1 MSEKQSK
8 IGLWTTTAL
17 VVGNTIGSGIF
28 LLPSSLASFGSIS
41 LIGWMVTTV
50 GSMAIALTFGYLSKH
65 IPKTGGPY
73 AYTKASFGD
82 FAAFWVAWGYW
93 ISIWVG
99 SAAIVT
105 AFIAYLGVFFP
116 YLTENSFAGLIM
128 ALTTLWFLVWVNS
141 KGIKTAGRLALVTTI
156 IKILPIIL
164 VGCIGI
170 FYLDWNHFES
180 FNISGKSDLKA
191 ILATVSITLWA
202 FLGIESASVA
212 GENVKDPEKNI
223 GKATVIGT
231 SVLGLLY
238 MISSVAIIGLVS
250 PLDLQQSTAPFADAA
265 AILWGENGRYIIAAG
280 ATISCFGALNGWTLL
295 VGQMPLAAA
304 QDALFP
310 REFKKL
316 NKHGTPLFGI
326 IFSTVLVSILVV
338 MGKSDGLIKQFQFMI
353 LLATIACVIP
363 YVFSTA
369 GYFIISAEK
378 GLFGKEGHLS
388 KIIIAAIGFIFSVW
402 AIAGSGN
409 DTVFWGF
416 ILLLIGIPFYII
428 IQVRKKQIK

>member
-1 MSEKQSK
+1 MSNDKSK
-8 IGLWTTTAL
+8 IGLRTATAL

-41 LIGWMVTTV
+41 IIGWLVTTT
-50 GSMAIALTFGYLSKH
+50 GSITIALTFGYLSKH

-116 YLTENSFAGLIM
+116 ILVLEPLAGLAV
-128 ALTTLWFLVWVNS
+128 ALSTLWFLAWVNS
-141 KGIKTAGRLALVTTI
+141 KGIKTAGNLAVVTTI
-156 IKILPIIL
+156 IKVLPIIL
-164 VGCIGI
+164 IGCMGI
-170 FYLDWNHFES
+170 FYMKWEYFES
-180 FNISGKSDLKA
+180 FNISGKSDLSA
-191 ILATVSITLWA
+191 IVASASITLWA

-212 GENVKDPEKNI
+212 GENVRDPEKNI
-223 GKATVIGT
+223 AKATIIGT
-231 SVLGLLY
+231 LTLAILY
-238 MISSVAIIGLVS
+238 IISSVAIIGLIA

-265 AILWGENGRYIIAAG
+265 ATMWGESGRYIIAAG

-304 QDALFP
+304 QDKLFP

-316 NKHGTPLFGI
+316 NKNQVPLFGI
-326 IFSTVLVSILVV
+326 LFSTVLVSIMVI
-338 MGKSDGLIKQFQFMI
+338 MGNADGLVEQFQFMI
-353 LLATIACVIP
+353 LLATMACVVP

-369 GYFIISAEK
+369 GYLIIAAEK
-378 GLFGKEGHLS
+378 GLFGKEGYLS
-388 KIIIAAIGFIFSVW
+388 KVIIAAIGFIFSVW
-402 AIAGSGN
+402 AIAGSGT

-416 ILLLIGIPFYII
+416 ILLLVGIPFYVI
-428 IQVRKKQIK
+428 IQIRKKTNP

>member
-1 MSEKQSK
+1 MSNNKSK
-8 IGLWTTTAL
+8 IGLWTATAL

-41 LIGWMVTTV
+41 LIGWLVTTI
-50 GSMAIALTFGYLSKH
+50 GSIAIALTFGYLSKY

-82 FAAFWVAWGYW
+82 FAAFWVAYGYW

-116 YLTENSFAGLIM
+116 YLVMEPLAGLAV
-128 ALTTLWFLVWVNS
+128 ALATLWLLVWVNS
-141 KGIKTAGRLALVTTI
+141 KGIKTAGNLAVVTTI
-156 IKILPIIL
+156 IKVFPIIL
-164 VGCIGI
+164 IGCVGI
-170 FYLDWNHFES
+170 FYMKWEYFES
-180 FNISGKSDLKA
+180 FNVSGKSDLNA
-191 ILATVSITLWA
+191 IVASASITLWA

-212 GENVKDPEKNI
+212 GENVRDPEKNI
-223 GKATVIGT
+223 GKATIIGT
-231 SVLGLLY
+231 LSLAFLY
-238 MISSVAIIGLVS
+238 MISSVAIIGLVA

-265 AILWGENGRYIIAAG
+265 ATMWGESGRYIIAAG
-280 ATISCFGALNGWTLL
+280 AIISCFGALNGWTLL

-304 QDALFP
+304 QDKLFP

-316 NKHGTPLFGI
+316 NKNQVPLFGV
-326 IFSTVLVSILVV
+326 IFSTVLVSIMVI
-338 MGKSDGLIKQFQFMI
+338 MGNADGLVEQFQFMI
-353 LLATIACVIP
+353 LLATMACVVP

-369 GYFIISAEK
+369 GYLIIAAEK
-378 GLFGKEGHLS
+378 GLFGKEGYLS

-402 AIAGSGN
+402 AIAGSGT

-416 ILLLIGIPFYII
+416 ILLLVGIPFYVI
-428 IQVRKKQIK
+428 IQIRKKTNP